1 MRYAY
6 CINGFEDFN
15 ANIDLACVAEQAGW
29 DGFFLP
35 DGLALEVPGYGPMPL
50 FDPWVLMG
58 AIAIRTTRI
67 RFGAMITPISRRRPW
82 KVARECVTVDR
93 LSNGRLIFSV
103 GMGAATDDSG
113 FNKVGEAMDIKVRAQ
128 RVDEG
133 LEIINGLWKTKPF
146 SFAGEHFRVDNMTMV
161 PGPAQSPRIPI
172 WVVAVWQKPKSMR
185 RALAWDGII
194 PQRFNDWTPFAP
206 DDIRAIRDYVLEHR
220 TTDTPFDIIA
230 GGAIEEKNVARAS
243 EHVRA
248 FAEAGATWW
257 VEGD

>member
-82 KVARECVTVDR
+82 
-93 LSNGRLIFSV
+93 
-103 GMGAATDDSG
+103 
-113 FNKVGEAMDIKVRAQ
+113 
-128 RVDEG
+128 
-133 LEIINGLWKTKPF
+133 
-146 SFAGEHFRVDNMTMV
+146 
-161 PGPAQSPRIPI
+161 
-172 WVVAVWQKPKSMR
+172 
-185 RALAWDGII
+185 
-194 PQRFNDWTPFAP
+194 
-206 DDIRAIRDYVLEHR
+206 
-220 TTDTPFDIIA
+220 
-230 GGAIEEKNVARAS
+230 
-243 EHVRA
+243 
-248 FAEAGATWW
+248 W
-257 VEGD
+257 VEGDMGSLSFEKLRERLRRGPPA